1 MKISELQPRQ
11 GNIEIEAE
19 VIDKGEARTFEKF
32 GKEGRVCNAKI
43 KDDSGEIKLSLWN
56 EQVDQVNVGS
66 KVKLTNGYVSE
77 FQGEMQLSTG
87 KFGSLEIVSGNTEDH
102 GEHILSEDEKTEA
115 EALNKE
121 IPEPA
126 PEEEVTKDELEE
138 TDLKESKKIPE
149 NPASEENVD
158 VEEEKVE

>member
-11 GNIEIEAE
+11 GNVEIEAE
-19 VIDKGEARTFEKF
+19 VVDKGEARTFEKF

-77 FQGEMQLSTG
+77 FKGEMQLSTG
-87 KFGSLEIVSGNTEDH
+87 KFGSLEVSGGNTEDH

-115 EALNKE
+115 EALNEE

-126 PEEEVTKDELEE
+126 PEEEVTKDELEAA
-138 TDLKESKKIPE
+138 DLEESKKIPE
-149 NPASEENVD
+149 EPVPAEGVD

>member
-1 MKISELQPRQ
+1 MKISELQPGQ

-19 VIDKGEARTFEKF
+19 VIDKGETRTFEKF

-77 FQGEMQLSTG
+77 FKGEMQLSTG
-87 KFGSLEIVSGNTEDH
+87 KFGSLETVSGNTEDH

-115 EALNKE
+115 EALNEE

-126 PEEEVTKDELEE
+126 PEEEVTEDELEAA
-138 TDLKESKKIPE
+138 DLEKPKEIQK
-149 NPASEENVD
+149 PASEENVD